1 MVLYDALREK
11 ATGIPG
17 IHRREADVSLEVVH
31 LKAIQF
37 LSLET
42 GDGGDVSER
51 VGAPA
56 EASQGAYQT
65 LSVSFQVV
73 LDGLVET
80 LGPEHF
86 HLSERLKSG
95 LEGSTIEGVVQK
107 VTPLSAPEAAVEDG
121 AQAYCLQAELFL
133 PENLEPGTPS
143 SFFLLVGLDG
153 VHRMETGQI
162 LADTSLGGGSLFEL
176 RPGSSESSGSF
187 WELAAVSLPDPSY
200 QKPVAQL
207 FEAGTVEALPLF
219 ASIHPSYDDY
229 DFVPPRPTAD
239 ELEVFGPFGPYAALG
254 AAPGATLGE
263 PAETPEGFVRN
274 AFGEEAPL
282 ALSSLAALPLDVPAL
297 AVEGGS
303 DGQGAPPSAA
313 ESARSDDGLSTETTG
328 TVEALLEEESG
339 AVGSNIDPDA
349 GTFLDFIDQLV
360 DKSFG

>member
-1 MVLYDALREK
+1 M
-11 ATGIPG
+11 
-17 IHRREADVSLEVVH
+17 SLEVVH

-42 GDGGDVSER
+42 GDGGDVSESSDTP
-51 VGAPA
+51 APPY
-56 EASQGAYQT
+56 QGAYQS
-65 LSVSFQVV
+65 LSVSFRVV

-80 LGPEHF
+80 LGPHHF

-107 VTPLSAPEAAVEDG
+107 VTLLPEPEAAGGDGG

-133 PENLEPGTPS
+133 PEDLEPETPS

-153 VHRMETGQI
+153 VHRTETGQI
-162 LADTSLGGGSLFEL
+162 LSDSSLAGGSLFEL
-176 RPGSSESSGSF
+176 RPGSSGSSGSF
-187 WELAAVSLPDPSY
+187 WELAAVALPDPSY
-200 QKPVAQL
+200 QKPVTQL

-229 DFVPPRPTAD
+229 DFVPPRPTSE
-239 ELEVFGPFGPYAALG
+239 ELEAYGPFGPYGFYASPG
-254 AAPGATLGE
+254 AAPEGAV
-263 PAETPEGFVRN
+263 ATPEGFVRN

-282 ALSSLAALPLDVPAL
+282 ALSSLAAPA
-297 AVEGGS
+297 VGGGGDGGL
-303 DGQGAPPSAA
+303 DGQGASPPLA
-313 ESARSDDGLSTETTG
+313 ESTRSGDERPTETTG
-328 TVEALLEEESG
+328 TTGTTGELDALLGEESG
-339 AVGSNIDPDA
+339 SAGSTIDPGA

>member
-1 MVLYDALREK
+1 M
-11 ATGIPG
+11 
-17 IHRREADVSLEVVH
+17 SLEVVH

-42 GDGGDVSER
+42 GDGGDVSESSPP
-51 VGAPA
+51 PA

-73 LDGLVET
+73 LDGLVES
-80 LGPEHF
+80 LGPQHF

-107 VTPLSAPEAAVEDG
+107 VTPLPAPETAVEGG

-133 PENLEPGTPS
+133 PEDLEPETPS

-153 VHRMETGQI
+153 VHRTETGQI
-162 LADTSLGGGSLFEL
+162 LSDSSLAGGSLFEL
-176 RPGSSESSGSF
+176 RPGSSGSF
-187 WELAAVSLPDPSY
+187 WEVAAVALPDPSY
-200 QKPVAQL
+200 QKPVTQL

-229 DFVPPRPTAD
+229 DFVPPRPTSE
-239 ELEVFGPFGPYAALG
+239 ELEAFGPFGPYAALG
-254 AAPGATLGE
+254 AAPGAAPGE
-263 PAETPEGFVRN
+263 SVATPEGFVRN

-282 ALSSLAALPLDVPAL
+282 GLSSLATLPLDVPVSTVPVSTVPAPT
-297 AVEGGS
+297 VEGGGE
-303 DGQGAPPSAA
+303 GQGALPLAA
-313 ESARSDDGLSTETTG
+313 ESTRSGDGRPTETAG
-328 TVEALLEEESG
+328 TAGAIEALLGEESG
-339 AVGSNIDPDA
+339 AAGSDIDSGT

-360 DKSFG
+360 DKSIS